1 MLEKAVSGYD
11 VLGVN
16 TAKYVVRRIDDQ
28 ADLYVGDLLD
38 EDGATLAIDRDF
50 PIDGE
55 ENPFDELGTD
65 EKALVKGEKPTSSWL
80 KATIQLWLDGQQS
93 PDMDGNVS
101 ENDPF
106 YYASD
111 ATKSELLALVP
122 EDENETG

>member
-1 MLEKAVSGYD
+1 M
-11 VLGVN
+11 
-16 TAKYVVRRIDDQ
+16 VRQIDDQ
-28 ADLYVGDLLD
+28 AGLYVGDLIG
-38 EDGATLAIDRDF
+38 EDNDVLAIDRDF

-55 ENPFDELGTD
+55 GNPFDELGTD

-93 PDMDGNVS
+93 PDKEGNVS
-101 ENDPF
+101 EDDPF

-122 EDENETG
+122 EEGG

>member
-28 ADLYVGDLLD
+28 ADLYVGDLLG
-38 EDGATLAIDRDF
+38 EDGATLAIDRYF

-55 ENPFDELGTD
+55 ENPFDELSTD
-65 EKALVKGEKPTSSWL
+65 EKELVKGEKPTSSWL

-93 PDMDGNVS
+93 PDEDGNVS
-101 ENDPF
+101 EDDPF

-122 EDENETG
+122 EDEPSV

>member
-1 MLEKAVSGYD
+1 MLEKAVSDYG
-11 VLGVN
+11 VLGVDA
-16 TAKYVVRRIDDQ
+16 AKYVVRQIDDQ
-28 ADLYVGDLLD
+28 AGLYVGDLIG
-38 EDGATLAIDRDF
+38 EDNDVLAIDRDF

-55 ENPFDELGTD
+55 GNPFDELGTD

-93 PDMDGNVS
+93 PDKEGNVS
-101 ENDPF
+101 EDDPF

-122 EDENETG
+122 EEGG